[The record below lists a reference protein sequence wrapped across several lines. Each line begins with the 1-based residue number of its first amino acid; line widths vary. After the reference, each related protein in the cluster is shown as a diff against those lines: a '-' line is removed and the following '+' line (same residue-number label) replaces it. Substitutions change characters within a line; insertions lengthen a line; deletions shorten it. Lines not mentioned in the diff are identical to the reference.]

1 MASSARPLALVTP
14 RLLLRPLTEAD
25 APAIFDYARVPE
37 VSRHTLW
44 EPHASVEDSLAF
56 IRDFALPR
64 YETGISDPWG
74 IVLRRPEAGISEGKV
89 VGTVGVYWNSERSR
103 RAELA
108 YALARPLWGRGLATE
123 AARIVIEHAFRAM
136 GAHRVEAPC
145 VAENRGSARVMEK
158 LGMRLEGTR
167 RRALF
172 HRGRYWDVELRAIL
186 RDEWAALGR
195 ESRPLLTERA

>member
-1 MASSARPLALVTP
+1 
-14 RLLLRPLTEAD
+14 
-25 APAIFDYARVPE
+25 
-37 VSRHTLW
+37 
-44 EPHASVEDSLAF
+44 
-56 IRDFALPR
+56 
-64 YETGISDPWG
+64 
-74 IVLRRPEAGISEGKV
+74 